1 MGEVGADGGNKL
13 LKGPDAVKEMKIMS
27 ISVLFW
33 WWCQR
38 IVLWLEVALSMCVKT
53 NTVEE

>member
-1 MGEVGADGGNKL
+1 MEKDLKGSDPLSQGRHMGEVGADGVNKL

-33 WWCQR
+33 
-38 IVLWLEVALSMCVKT
+38 
-53 NTVEE
+53 